1 MNIDPVTLPRLLAA
15 FGVIALLLYGLAS
28 ILRYESSN
36 RLSAG
41 TRRKLVTPIENTML
55 SNTASLHVVRI
66 VDQYYVL
73 GSSGE
78 GVSILRQLDK
88 TAVEAHLKILRANRA
103 RTLVSFLR
111 AIRRKFGPL
120 GGRRTKVR

>member
-1 MNIDPVTLPRLLAA
+1 MNIDPATLLRLLAA
-15 FGVIALLLYGLAS
+15 FGVIALLLYGLAG
-28 ILRYESSN
+28 ILRYESSH
-36 RLSAG
+36 RLFAG

-78 GVSILRQLDK
+78 GISIVRQLDK
-88 TAVEAHLKILRANRA
+88 TAVEAHLKILRANRV
-103 RTLVSFLR
+103 RTPVRFLH
-111 AIRRKFGPL
+111 AIFRQFGSL
-120 GGRRTKVR
+120 GGGRTKVR